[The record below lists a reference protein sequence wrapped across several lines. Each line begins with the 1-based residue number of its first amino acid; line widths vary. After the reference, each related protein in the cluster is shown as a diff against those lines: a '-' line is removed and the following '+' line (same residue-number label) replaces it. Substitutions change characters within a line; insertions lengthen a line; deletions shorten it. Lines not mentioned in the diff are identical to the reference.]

1 MKSISLILFLLLAI
15 VNVSAWPYQLNVSNG
30 ILYDTNVSNNT
41 ITNFTIY
48 VVYTNITN
56 ITYINQTNITY
67 INQTNF
73 TCFNCTNIN
82 NTYYNYT
89 YYYNSSNWTNVYNI
103 TESDARYVSLANFN
117 SYKSALVYPY
127 PSQADFNALVTKVN
141 AMNITSNTNNSI
153 STERWIIFALIIVMA
168 ILVAVIIVN
177 SRNSGGYGG

>member
-41 ITNFTIY
+41 TTNFTIY

-127 PSQADFNALVTKVN
+127 PSQADFNVTKVN